1 MALAILADDVISAN
15 RARAAGH
22 TEIVIMSD
30 FS

>member
-1 MALAILADDVISAN
+1 MALAILADDVPRLIE
-15 RARAAGH
+15 RALLN